1 MQVDYFQTLLSYLDP
16 SIKKVSCSFV
26 KRKLIP
32 YQAELLELRVKDHL
46 KSFGAVV
53 LTYDLWMSQK
63 NEEIFSM
70 TSHRCEVL
78 EHGLLHIGMLY
89 TTSTDG
95 RSLTNVVNVLV
106 KIGL

>member
-46 KSFGAVV
+46 NKYGAVV
-53 LTYDLWMSQK
+53 LTYNLWMSQK
-63 NEEIFSM
+63 M
-70 TSHRCEVL
+70 
-78 EHGLLHIGMLY
+78 G
-89 TTSTDG
+89 
-95 RSLTNVVNVLV
+95 NVFNDLSP
-106 KIGL
+106 L